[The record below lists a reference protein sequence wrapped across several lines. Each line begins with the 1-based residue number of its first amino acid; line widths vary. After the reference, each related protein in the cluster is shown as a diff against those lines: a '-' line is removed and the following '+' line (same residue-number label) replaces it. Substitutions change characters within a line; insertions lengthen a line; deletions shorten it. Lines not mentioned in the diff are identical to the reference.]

1 MSNNIYT
8 VKPSYL
14 FGATLAAGSL
24 LIWVSGT
31 NISFNVA
38 VMIAVM
44 AFYIFFIYKNKNL
57 SISKEQKA
65 DSCYYLGFI
74 LTLIAMINTLITLD
88 VENIGS
94 IFNTVVRDFGLALV
108 TTIVGLVARIIW
120 LQLESSNAFDG
131 EETIREK
138 LIAEAQELETQT
150 QRITGAFTTLAVDAE
165 RVATPLSK
173 NLNDLSKTK
182 HKDKHLIGTGM
193 NSLNET
199 INFLKISV
207 SLNFKNFLIMPPA
220 YYKYQDKDVINFY
233 SKIIEAVPEC
243 QIVLYNFEKLC
254 GYKFSIKCVEE
265 LVKKFPKQIVG
276 VKDSS
281 YNLFESL
288 KLENFSVMPGS
299 ETKLL
304 KGLECGCS
312 GIITATCNATAQLAR
327 KVYDDFNNGNDQSYN
342 QKLIDV
348 RNTFEKYNLISS
360 LHTFFS
366 KNDGI
371 YKNLLPPLSLLNDL
385 EDKDLTQSLKILN
398 FETNSQL
405 AA

>member
-1 MSNNIYT
+1 MSKIKGIY
-8 VKPSYL
+8 
-14 FGATLAAGSL
+14 AAGMSILNDDLSLNIEKTISHSEKIIQQGCHGVAIFGSTGQAQLIPVVEKISL
-24 LIWVSGT
+24 L
-31 NISFNVA
+31 NKLSFSN
-38 VMIAVM
+38 
-44 AFYIFFIYKNKNL
+44 FKKN
-57 SISKEQKA
+57 
-65 DSCYYLGFI
+65 F
-74 LTLIAMINTLITLD
+74 
-88 VENIGS
+88 
-94 IFNTVVRDFGLALV
+94 
-108 TTIVGLVARIIW
+108 
-120 LQLESSNAFDG
+120 
-131 EETIREK
+131 
-138 LIAEAQELETQT
+138 
-150 QRITGAFTTLAVDAE
+150 
-165 RVATPLSK
+165 
-173 NLNDLSKTK
+173 
-182 HKDKHLIGTGM
+182 LIGTGM
-193 NSLNET
+193 NSLGET
-199 INFLKISV
+199 INFMKISS
-207 SLNFKNFLIMPPA
+207 SLGFKKFLIMPPA
-220 YYKYQDKDVINFY
+220 YYKYDDAEVIRFY
-233 SKIIEAVPEC
+233 SKIVEALPDSE
-243 QIVLYNFEKLC
+243 IVLYNFEKLC

-281 YNLFESL
+281 YNLFENL

-327 KVYDDFNNGNDQSYN
+327 RVYDDFNNGNDQSYN

-366 KNDGI
+366 KDDEI

-385 EDKDLTQSLKILN
+385 EDKDLMQSLKILN